1 MELYQVQPVN
11 VSVSQ
16 DRITKQSDAQGGV
29 GEGIPLEIG
38 SNLVQTI
45 SELRMKRN
53 TLQVQDWD
61 E

>member
-1 MELYQVQPVN
+1 MN

-29 GEGIPLEIG
+29 GEGSPLEIG